1 MQSNTAQ
8 AMTRVSR
15 AQDDQGSRKQVW
27 SSQGTHGPRSGEEFP
42 EQVRPPELGQGWG
55 AVGSGL
61 FHVLN
66 QAWGGQAEQVRGI
79 RELKCV

>member
-8 AMTRVSR
+8 VMTRVCR
-15 AQDDQGSRKQVW
+15 AQDDLGSRKQAW

-42 EQVRPPELGQGWG
+42 EQVRPPELGQSLG

-61 FHVLN
+61 FRVLS
-66 QAWGGQAEQVRGI
+66 QTWGGQAEQARGI